1 MATLTL
7 NIENDTVFNNLKNV
21 LKLIKGV
28 TIVPT
33 MKEDKA
39 SSYDKKSVDI
49 SGIGGA
55 WASEDFPTSEE
66 LHAMRRSNHQIP
78 EL

>member
-28 TIVPT
+28 TIIPT
-33 MKEDKA
+33 VYEDK
-39 SSYDKKSVDI
+39 SSSDDKKSVDI

-55 WASEDFPTSEE
+55 WASEDFPTAEE
-66 LHAMRRSNHQIP
+66 LHAMRRSSHKITD
-78 EL
+78 L